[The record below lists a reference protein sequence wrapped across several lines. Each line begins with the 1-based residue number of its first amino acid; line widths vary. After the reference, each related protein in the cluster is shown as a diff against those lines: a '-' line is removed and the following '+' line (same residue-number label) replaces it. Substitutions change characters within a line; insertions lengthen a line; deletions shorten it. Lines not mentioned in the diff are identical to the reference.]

1 VEDEGTSH
9 LLCKDR
15 HAAFGLKRGSNSS
28 KERSWTI
35 KASSKEGMI
44 TKIKARSLKTH
55 LTGTQ

>member
-1 VEDEGTSH
+1 MEDERTSH

-15 HAAFGLKRGSNSS
+15 HSAFGLKKIRIPHRDIL
-28 KERSWTI
+28 EI

-44 TKIKARSLKTH
+44 TKINPSSLKTH